1 MVALRQNRH
10 RQAAPQQEHREG
22 LRAPEVPKIRGGIPG
37 SMSSVA
43 GTAQLIPQLSRGA
56 YPAHTPA
63 QPRCLPSSCAGAS
76 QPTGPTRSAAG
87 SSSIERVRR
96 SQCYAACSGSERDRV
111 LGRTR
116 YLCLQKSAPSPTIIT
131 TAAVKTEFLIECFL
145 FKECKCSTLDPR
157 KGSYPAAG
165 SQLGMILYLADMPA
179 QSR

>member
-63 QPRCLPSSCAGAS
+63 QSRCLPSSGAGAS

-96 SQCYAACSGSERDRV
+96 SQCYAACSGSEGRPRFGENALPLLAKISTVANDYHDSSRQNRV
-111 LGRTR
+111 FNRML
-116 YLCLQKSAPSPTIIT
+116 S
-131 TAAVKTEFLIECFL
+131 V
-145 FKECKCSTLDPR
+145 
-157 KGSYPAAG
+157 
-165 SQLGMILYLADMPA
+165 
-179 QSR
+179 